1 MAREPRVSGFSIVRA
16 ARELDYPVVESLR
29 SLLPLVEELVVV
41 THHGDEGT
49 RGMLD
54 SLGDARLVVV
64 ETDWNDAPHEGG
76 RTLARQ
82 TNVGLARCRHP
93 WALYLQADEVLHE
106 EDYDRIRGALERYD
120 GAREVDALSFRFLHF
135 EGSHG
140 YVNPLRYR
148 RQCRLVRNDGR
159 LESVRDAAG
168 FGRRDGRRLRA
179 RRSGARIFHYGWARR
194 PEALRAKTL
203 ALARLYHDEADVM
216 RRWASAPAEAL
227 GSADL
232 AFRWTGGHPA
242 VMERR
247 IARGDLGQVEPRR
260 AMETPF
266 LRPRFY
272 AMWLRKW
279 GILPRWEHVVPP
291 AG

>member
-1 MAREPRVSGFSIVRA
+1 MAREPRISGFSIVRG

-29 SLLPLVEELVVV
+29 SLLPLVEEIIAV
-41 THHGDEGT
+41 THRGDAAT
-49 RGMLD
+49 REVLGQ
-54 SLGDARLVVV
+54 LGDTRLVIL
-64 ETDWNDAPHEGG
+64 ETDWDDGPRGGG

-82 TNVGLARCRHP
+82 TNFALARCRHP
-93 WALYLQADEVLHE
+93 WALYLQADEVIHE
-106 EDYDRIRGALERYD
+106 EDYDPIRAALRRYD

-135 EGSHG
+135 EGSSG

-168 FGRRDGRRLRA
+168 FGRTDGWRLRT

-203 ALARLYHDEADVM
+203 ALARLYHDEAYVAS
-216 RRWASAPAEAL
+216 RWGGLAARHP

-232 AFRWTGGHPA
+232 AFRWTGSHPA
-242 VMERR
+242 VMRER
-247 IARGDLGQVEPRR
+247 IARGDLGEVRR
-260 AMETPF
+260 RGPLETPF

-272 AMWLRKW
+272 AAWLRKW
-279 GILPRWEHVVPP
+279 GVLRRW
-291 AG
+291 